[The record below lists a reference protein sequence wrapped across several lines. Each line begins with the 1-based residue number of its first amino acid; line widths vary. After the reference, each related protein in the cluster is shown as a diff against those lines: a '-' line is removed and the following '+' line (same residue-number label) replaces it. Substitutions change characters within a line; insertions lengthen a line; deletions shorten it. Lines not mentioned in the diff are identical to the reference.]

1 MKTLLM
7 FLTSL
12 PLLAAIDG
20 TVVNKTTG
28 QPQAGVTVALTK
40 LGANG
45 MEPAGSTKSGADGKF
60 SIDAPPG
67 SVHLLQATYQGVAY
81 NMQLQPGAATTG
93 LQVEVYD
100 VLPKVSA
107 VDMTQHMILV
117 ESDGKDLVVN
127 ESVIF
132 QNDSQTT
139 WYDPRAG
146 TLRFTAPPEAGSDVK
161 ARVIAPGGMPVERD
175 PKPMGAK
182 GEFAIDFPVKPGET
196 RFDMSY
202 KVPVKDPMVLKGRIL
217 HDPGPVRLIVP
228 QGITVQAD
236 NLAALGAEPRTG
248 ASIFDIKGDSYAVT
262 ITGTGTLRSSQ
273 AEQQQQ
279 PQPAAADSGPQQGGG
294 GGDEDGPTIQQIM
307 PPGYE
312 RGFKWALGLILAIL
326 ALSFVAQYM
335 KTAPSSSAGSKPKA

>member
-1 MKTLLM
+1 MKTLL
-7 FLTSL
+7 LLLAAL
-12 PLLAAIDG
+12 PMLAAIDG

-28 QPQAGVTVALTK
+28 QPQPGVIVTLTK

-60 SIDAPPG
+60 SIEAPAG
-67 SVHLLQATYQGVAY
+67 SVHLLQATYEGVAY
-81 NMQLQPGAATTG
+81 NLQLQPGSPTTG
-93 LQVEVYD
+93 LQVLVYD
-100 VLPKVSA
+100 SLSKLSA

-127 ESVIF
+127 ESVIY

-146 TLRFTAPPEAGSDVK
+146 TLHFTAPPEAGSDVK
-161 ARVIAPGGMPVERD
+161 ARVIAPGGMPVERN
-175 PKPMGAK
+175 PKSMGK

-202 KVPVKDPMVLKGRIL
+202 KVPIKEPMVLKGRIL

-228 QGITVQAD
+228 QGITVEGD
-236 NLAALGAEPRTG
+236 NLASLGAEPRTG
-248 ASIFDIKGDSYAVT
+248 AAIYDIKGDEYAVK
-262 ITGTGTLRSSQ
+262 ISGTGTLRSSQ
-273 AEQQQQ
+273 ADSQ
-279 PQPAAADSGPQQGGG
+279 QPAAATDDSQPAAS
-294 GGDEDGPTIQQIM
+294 EDGPTIQQIL

-312 RGFKWALGLILAIL
+312 REYKWALGLILAIL
-326 ALSFVAQYM
+326 ALSFVAQYI
-335 KTAPSSSAGSKPKA
+335 KTVPSSSTGSKPKA